1 MNEIRRLLDYVVKTL
16 DCASDSNDMELVRE
30 LTHELAIME
39 RFVAE
44 APSYATDYILDAICG
59 KEVKNEP

>member
-1 MNEIRRLLDYVVKTL
+1 MSEIKRLLDYVVKTL
-16 DCASDSNDMELVRE
+16 DAASDNDDMELVRE
-30 LTHELAIME
+30 LSHELAIME